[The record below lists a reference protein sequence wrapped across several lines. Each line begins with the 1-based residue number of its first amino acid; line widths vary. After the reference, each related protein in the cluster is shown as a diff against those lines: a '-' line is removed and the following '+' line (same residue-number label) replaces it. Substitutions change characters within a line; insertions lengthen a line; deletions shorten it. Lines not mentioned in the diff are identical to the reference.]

1 VAGATLFAYAGIA
14 DLKKKEI
21 KHVVL
26 FWLLVISFSA
36 CALLT
41 LYTVQVQYRNFKTEA
56 RLLRD
61 SYLANQKERLKQNVE
76 KAVAYIAFNK
86 KKVKD
91 RLKTTIKSRVYEV
104 WKVSSH
110 LYEIYKNK
118 RSEEEIR
125 YLIKETL
132 RPIRFNQG
140 WGYFFIVSLDGTEEL
155 YPIAPEL
162 EGKNL
167 IDLQDING
175 KYVIRDEITTVQ
187 KHGEGF
193 VTGYWPNP
201 LIEDDQGS
209 FAYSFVKLFEK
220 LDWFIGTAEFVDN
233 VEQDIKRET
242 LDWLGKLREGNGSY
256 IFANTYQ
263 GNALLMNGKIVTE
276 KLNLWDMQDP
286 DGIKVVQEETRIAT
300 ENPEGGFLS
309 YTWNRDD
316 GEGPVPVISYLK
328 AVPEWEWVVGSFLYM
343 DDIEKTIALKENRLK
358 ENVFKDIRLMLL
370 GFLVSIPLI
379 TFVSIFVAKAFKREL
394 SVFMVFFQRS
404 KENYAELDLTN
415 LHIKEFFT
423 LGEVTNSMIRKWK
436 EAERKLKHL
445 SRTDT
450 LTGLANRRELTERVT
465 LEAKR
470 MERTGDFFSFV
481 LADIDHFKKTNDTF
495 GHDAGDEVL
504 KRTAGI
510 FQESA
515 RANDV
520 IARWGGEEF
529 LFLLPNTQLE
539 GAAIVAEKLRNKI
552 ENEVFIFKEQEIR
565 TTITCGVSICS
576 PGMDYSDAIKAADV
590 CLYQGK
596 DKGRNTVVAQGDGNS
611 VSA

>member
-1 VAGATLFAYAGIA
+1 MAGATLFAYAGIA